1 MFKWSV
7 ILSLLLSHFLSQQFY
22 HILFTFLLFLDFHS
36 SILFHG
42 FYAIL
47 FALN

>member
-1 MFKWSV
+1 MERHF
-7 ILSLLLSHFLSQQFY
+7 LSLCLSHFLQQFY
-22 HILFTFLLFLDFHS
+22 HILFTFLLFPDFHS